1 MKKKRTMAAYMG
13 TVLSVLFFIA
23 LTVDPFRE
31 WIFQFLS
38 EQEVKISNMLFN
50 PFTYLLLFFLFSFGL
65 SMASFSRKAPMAM
78 KYLCAA
84 INTVGII
91 VVGFIVFMGIV
102 L

>member
-1 MKKKRTMAAYMG
+1 MKKKRTILTYSG

-38 EQEVKISNMLFN
+38 EREVNYSNMLYN
-50 PFTYLLLFFLFSFGL
+50 PFTYLLLALMFSFGV
-65 SMASFSRKAPMAM
+65 SIASLSRKTPTAI
-78 KYLCAA
+78 KYLCVAV
-84 INTVGII
+84 NTVGMI
-91 VVGFIVFMGIV
+91 VVGFIVFIGIV

>member
-1 MKKKRTMAAYMG
+1 MKKKRTMTAYIG
-13 TVLSVLFFIA
+13 TVLSVLFFIT
-23 LTVDPFRE
+23 LTVDPFRQ

-38 EQEVKISNMLFN
+38 KREVNYSNVLFN
-50 PFTYLLLFFLFSFGL
+50 PFTYLLLAFMFSFGVSL
-65 SMASFSRKAPMAM
+65 ASLSRKLPTPF

-84 INTVGII
+84 VNTVGMI